1 MNSTDKTL
9 ALKSE
14 TAAVE
19 PRKQVRAPA
28 GRMAMFTALRH
39 RNFRLYW
46 IALVSSILARM
57 LHHVAQSWLVLELTN
72 SPLMLGVVSLS
83 NALPASLLMMFG
95 GAIAD
100 RADRK
105 RLFLA
110 TEAIMACFYFV
121 IATLIT
127 TGVIQVWHI
136 IVFGFLAG
144 CVRAIDQPTRQAIL
158 PQVIPREHLVNA
170 VALANTVW
178 QLAHLVGPAIAG
190 MLIYLYGVGST
201 FYVGGVGFLVTVALV
216 FAIHVNPAAPLKS
229 KRGFLGQMLEG
240 LDFIRTHEIFRS
252 FIALSVFNGI
262 FGMSYII
269 LMPVFARD
277 ILEVGSR
284 GFGFLQATGGAGS
297 VLGALTVAYLAH
309 SGKKGLQTIIGASAF
324 GLLLIGF
331 GFSTWYPLS
340 LGLIFL
346 VGWANDLYLT
356 TIGSVLQLHLPDH
369 LRGRVMAIYGLTWS
383 LMPLGGMIAGAVAEV
398 AGAPVAVAICGS
410 LVMAMALALPIAV
423 PRIRQLD

>member
-9 ALKSE
+9 PLKSE

-28 GRMAMFTALRH
+28 GRMVMFTALRH

-72 SPLMLGVVSLS
+72 SPFMLGVVSLS

-121 IATLIT
+121 MATLIT
-127 TGVIQVWHI
+127 TGIVQVWHI

-158 PQVIPREHLVNA
+158 PQVIPE
-170 VALANTVW
+170 
-178 QLAHLVGPAIAG
+178 
-190 MLIYLYGVGST
+190 
-201 FYVGGVGFLVTVALV
+201 
-216 FAIHVNPAAPLKS
+216 
-229 KRGFLGQMLEG
+229 
-240 LDFIRTHEIFRS
+240 
-252 FIALSVFNGI
+252 
-262 FGMSYII
+262 
-269 LMPVFARD
+269 
-277 ILEVGSR
+277 
-284 GFGFLQATGGAGS
+284 
-297 VLGALTVAYLAH
+297 
-309 SGKKGLQTIIGASAF
+309 
-324 GLLLIGF
+324 
-331 GFSTWYPLS
+331 
-340 LGLIFL
+340 
-346 VGWANDLYLT
+346 
-356 TIGSVLQLHLPDH
+356 
-369 LRGRVMAIYGLTWS
+369 
-383 LMPLGGMIAGAVAEV
+383 
-398 AGAPVAVAICGS
+398 
-410 LVMAMALALPIAV
+410 
-423 PRIRQLD
+423 RI